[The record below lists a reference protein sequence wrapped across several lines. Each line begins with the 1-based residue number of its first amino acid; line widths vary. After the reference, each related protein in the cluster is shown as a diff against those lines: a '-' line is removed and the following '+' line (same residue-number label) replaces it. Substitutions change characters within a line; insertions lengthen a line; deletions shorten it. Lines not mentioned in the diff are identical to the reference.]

1 MDNSHSN
8 LATDKAAKLTQLKV
22 LAYKSSL
29 AKANQT
35 LHKDSA
41 KPLLGGLVKLK
52 RKSDSPMI
60 KNSELQQAL
69 NSKTSTSSFQASDC
83 GSIIDNVNES
93 EDDTN
98 HKSEETVVS
107 ASSHIP
113 VSASSHT
120 PVSATAAVKQ
130 LCDYSDSSNSSFTE

>member
-60 KNSELQQAL
+60 KNSELQPAL
-69 NSKTSTSSFQASDC
+69 NSKTATTSSVQASNCDNK
-83 GSIIDNVNES
+83 IDNVIRQ
-93 EDDTN
+93 DTN

-107 ASSHIP
+107 ASSH
-113 VSASSHT
+113 T
-120 PVSATAAVKQ
+120 PVSATTAVKQ
-130 LCDYSDSSNSSFTE
+130 LCDYSDSSNSSFAE